1 MDSLEDHSDAGRA
14 TWATL
19 LASDFPYWYFNE
31 HADAGSVGHVADA
44 ASVGIHGSRTSNI
57 GILIKLADAG
67 SVGHGSGPGMS
78 HREVITRG
86 SLLHWYRPGKVHFV
100 TYRLAGT
107 LPIELI
113 RRLRTERDERLARP
127 TAPGVSYGKAK
138 ENAHKQFF
146 AAYDKYLDQSLCVR
160 WLEEPAVAEI
170 VVENLYHHHQV
181 KYQLLEYAVMPN
193 HVHVLILPIESNAG
207 GAGNLT
213 DASSVGH
220 VADAASVGSTTGE
233 CDSDFFSDET
243 TDSKSPLSTIMH
255 SLKSYTANE
264 ANKILERDGAF
275 WQRESYDHWVR
286 DVAELSRIAEYI
298 SHNPVAAKIVKNA
311 WDWPYCSAYDRK
323 HPRDKCLAEWW

>member
-1 MDSLEDHSDAGRA
+1 MCFRGFLSRISQRTLDSLEDHS
-14 TWATL
+14 
-19 LASDFPYWYFNE
+19 
-31 HADAGSVGHVADA
+31 DAGSVGHVADA

-220 VADAASVGSTTGE
+220 VADAASIGQNADSSPDIPGIQSTGSADVVGPLDDGSAVSEDG
-233 CDSDFFSDET
+233 DFVRRVGQGQ
-243 TDSKSPLSTIMH
+243 
-255 SLKSYTANE
+255 ANQE
-264 ANKILERDGAF
+264 GIARD
-275 WQRESYDHWVR
+275 
-286 DVAELSRIAEYI
+286 
-298 SHNPVAAKIVKNA
+298 
-311 WDWPYCSAYDRK
+311 CS
-323 HPRDKCLAEWW
+323 